1 MNYCE
6 EWEQKL
12 RVGTLAKAKQ
22 EMFDRAIAYD
32 GGPTANDDICPYYIT
47 PQLLIEGLGFEKMPS
62 ENNIYKKGRFTVLL
76 KKRSDSIN
84 YDASIIFSEEVIM
97 SARDM
102 CELTRAYYI
111 VIGKELT
118 YQ

>member
-12 RVGTLAKAKQ
+12 REESLTQVKQ
-22 EMFDRAIAYD
+22 EMFARATVYD
-32 GGPTANDDICPYYIT
+32 KGPTADDDICPHYIT
-47 PQLLIEGLGFEKMPS
+47 PQVLIEGLGFEKMSS
-62 ENNIYKKGRFTVLL
+62 ENDIYKKGRFAVLL
-76 KKRSDSIN
+76 KKRSDSIY
-84 YDASIIFSEEVIM
+84 YDASIIFLGEVIM

-102 CELTRAYYI
+102 CELARAYYI
-111 VIGKELT
+111 VMAKELT